1 MPVRGSFKPVRIL
14 IINPNTTAS
23 MTRTIGIAAQ
33 KAAAVGTEI
42 TAMNPLTGPASIQ
55 GPEDGSAALPGLFA
69 LFESEIVKRGGYDAA
84 IIACADDT
92 GLIELQAQSPVPV
105 TGIGKAAYERA
116 VELGSPFSVVTT
128 LAVSIPV
135 LAANIRSYGLEAQCA
150 AVRASNVPVLDLEA
164 KLVEATQK
172 IKAEIIAAMRE
183 DHCRSIV
190 LGCAGMADLAAALEQ
205 QHNIPVIEGISAAVQ
220 WCEAEH
226 AARKTAQVLL

>member
-1 MPVRGSFKPVRIL
+1 VRIL

-23 MTRTIGIAAQ
+23 MTRTIGSAAQ

-55 GPEDGSAALPGLFA
+55 GPEDGDAALPGLLT

-92 GLIELQAQSPVPV
+92 GLMELESTSPVPV
-105 TGIGKAAYERA
+105 TGIGKAAYVRA
-116 VELGSPFSVVTT
+116 AALGSPFTVVTT

-135 LAANIRSYGLEAQCA
+135 LAENIRAYGLDEHCA

-164 KLVEATQK
+164 KPVEATQK
-172 IKAEIIAAMRE
+172 IEAEIIAALHQ

-190 LGCAGMADLAAALEQ
+190 LGCAGMADLAAALER
-205 QHNIPVIEGISAAVQ
+205 QHKIPVIEGVSAAVL